1 MRVTWFCSTKFR
13 LFPFWTCDT
22 IRALKIVSTDHTFR
36 REIVRVGKLLHQ
48 RSYIAATDGNLS
60 VRLDEDRVLV
70 TPTGMSKGG
79 MKTADMV
86 VVDMDGRQIKGRR
99 TVTSEIGMHLLI
111 YSMRA
116 DVHAVVHAHPKTATG
131 FAAAGIALNQPLVC
145 EVVIGLGQIPL
156 APYGTPGTPELAE
169 TLRPLIPDYDAI
181 LMANHGVVTYGADL
195 QSAYMK
201 METVEHFAEITLVTR
216 MLGQQQPLDC
226 SSLEKLVLARS
237 RYLGVSSAAA
247 MPVYSETSDAAS
259 LHMRAARNKPQRTSL
274 RPRETASLLG
284 S

>member
-86 VVDMDGRQIKGRR
+86 VVDMDGLQIKGRR

-111 YSMRA
+111 YSMRP

-156 APYGTPGTPELAE
+156 APYGTPGTPDLAE
-169 TLRPLIPDYDAI
+169 TLRPLVPDYDAI
-181 LMANHGVVTYGADL
+181 LMANHGVVTYGPDL
-195 QSAYMK
+195 LSAYMK
-201 METVEHFAEITLVTR
+201 METVEHFAKIALVTHQLGR
-216 MLGQQQPLDC
+216 QQLLTKEEVDKLLECREKYEGVTSVAKML
-226 SSLEKLVLARS
+226 
-237 RYLGVSSAAA
+237 
-247 MPVYSETSDAAS
+247 
-259 LHMRAARNKPQRTSL
+259 
-274 RPRETASLLG
+274 PRLSMTRG
-284 S
+284 N

>member
-1 MRVTWFCSTKFR
+1 M
-13 LFPFWTCDT
+13 
-22 IRALKIVSTDHTFR
+22 
-36 REIVRVGKLLHQ
+36 LHQ
-48 RSYIAATDGNLS
+48 RGYIAATDGNLS
-60 VRLDEDRVLV
+60 IRLDSKRVLV
-70 TPTGMSKGG
+70 TPTGMSKGS

-86 VVDMDGRQIKGRR
+86 VVDMSGRQIKGSR

-111 YSMRA
+111 YSMRP
-116 DVHAVVHAHPKTATG
+116 DVRAVVHAHPKTATG

-181 LMANHGVVTYGADL
+181 LMANHGVVTYGSDL

-226 SSLEKLVLARS
+226 SNLEKLILARS
-237 RYLGVSSAAA
+237 RYLGVSSAAS
-247 MPVYSETSDAAS
+247 MPVYSESEETAS
-259 LHMRAARNKPQRTSL
+259 LHMRNSSGKSQRSSL
-274 RPRETASLLG
+274 RQPETASLLEN
-284 S
+284 